1 MMELQII
8 YHVSINN
15 DIVLISP
22 LRIIGV
28 LHVLISHY
36 IQMVQLHLDH
46 HE

>member
-15 DIVLISP
+15 DIVVIST
-22 LRIIGV
+22 LKIIGV
-28 LHVLISHY
+28 LHLLISHY
-36 IQMVQLHLDH
+36 IQMVQLHLNH

>member
-1 MMELQII
+1 MIELQII

-28 LHVLISHY
+28 LHVLISLY
-36 IQMVQLHLDH
+36 SNGTVAS
-46 HE
+46 ESP